1 MFAIRIYHVLKKKK
15 QSRNKLSFFR
25 STQLLL
31 YLFFPHGIINPT
43 LSLSAEIKGFS
54 VQIMAEAHL
63 VLETLEH
70 APVLDPELAKARD
83 AHQEAREQA
92 HLCGVTLCDL
102 GLQGLDQKLL

>member
-1 MFAIRIYHVLKKKK
+1 
-15 QSRNKLSFFR
+15 
-25 STQLLL
+25 
-31 YLFFPHGIINPT
+31 
-43 LSLSAEIKGFS
+43 
-54 VQIMAEAHL
+54 MAEAHL

-70 APVLDPELAKARD
+70 APVLNPELAKARD

>member
-1 MFAIRIYHVLKKKK
+1 MYLKRKT
-15 QSRNKLSFFR
+15 SRDKLSFFR

-31 YLFFPHGIINPT
+31 NLFFSHGIINPT

-54 VQIMAEAHL
+54 VQIMTEAHL

-70 APVLDPELAKARD
+70 APVLNPELAKARD

-92 HLCGVTLCDL
+92 HLCGVTLCNL